1 MYHVAAGQTFDL
13 DYYLKTHMPMVGRLW
28 GPAGMKSSQVLQ
40 GVGTPNGA
48 DVAQNIIALLDF
60 ESLDAFKAAARAHGK
75 EVLGDVP
82 NFTDAE
88 AVIQFNEQLSYA
100 A

>member
-1 MYHVAAGQTFDL
+1 MYHVGAGQKFDL
-13 DYYLKTHMPMVGRLW
+13 DYYLKTHMPLVGRLW
-28 GPAGMKSSQVLQ
+28 GPKGMKSSQVLQ
-40 GVGTPNGA
+40 GVGTPGGGA
-48 DVAQNIIALLDF
+48 VAQNIIALLDF
-60 ESLDAFKAAARAHGK
+60 ESLEAFQAAARAHGK

-88 AVIQFNEQLSYA
+88 AVIQFNEKLSYA